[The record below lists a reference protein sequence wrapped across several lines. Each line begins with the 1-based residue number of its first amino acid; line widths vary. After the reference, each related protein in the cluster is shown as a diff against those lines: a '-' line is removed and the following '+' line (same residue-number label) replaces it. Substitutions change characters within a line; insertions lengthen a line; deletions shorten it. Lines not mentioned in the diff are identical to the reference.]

1 MFDVRFAHRV
11 QRRPVL
17 ELYPSFRPDISLNPA
32 AFDLMPLSRPK
43 TRTASPKPAA
53 SSAPTPALRPIK
65 KLMAANRSEIAVRIF
80 RAATE
85 LHLRTVAIFA
95 QEDRLCIHRYKAD
108 EAYQVGAG
116 KGPVAAYLDI
126 ESIVGV
132 AKEKNVDAIHP
143 GYGFLSENAEFA
155 RACERAGIVFVGP
168 RPELLDMMGDKTAAR
183 AVAQR
188 IGVPVLPG
196 TKDPI
201 SDREEAIR
209 TAKSIG
215 FPLIIKA
222 AFGGGGR
229 GMRVVH
235 KAADLVNLLDE
246 AQAEAG
252 RAFGNPA
259 VFLEKYI
266 PRAKHIEVQI
276 LGDKHGNVIHLHERD
291 CSVQRRHQKVVEVA
305 PSFGLPENVVR
316 ELCDA
321 AARLAREIRY
331 DNAGTVEFLYD
342 LDHHQWFFIEMNP
355 RIQVEHTVT
364 EVITGLDLVRA
375 QILIAQGH
383 ALHSPEVGMP
393 FQTEV
398 PRNGYAIQCRI
409 TTEDPENKFI
419 PDYGRILA
427 YRSPGGFGVRLDGG
441 MGYAG
446 AVITPFYDSM
456 LVKSITSGQTYEIAM
471 NRARRV
477 LSEFRIRGVKT
488 NIPFL
493 ENVIAHAQFRT
504 GQATTTLIDTT
515 PELFAFKAR
524 RDRAT
529 KLLNFLGNVIVNG
542 NPHAKGF
549 RPEKPFAAAPVPSA
563 SPSGGAARVQFG
575 VQSLEFGVSK
585 PKTQNTKLK
594 PASLTPNS
602 KPQTPNSAGVARGT
616 RQLLLEL
623 GPQKFAEWT
632 VKQKRLLVTDTTWR
646 DAHQSLMATRVR
658 SYDMLACADALAHRV
673 PNLFSLEMWGGAT
686 FDTAMRFLSEDPW
699 ERLRQLRAKVPNIC
713 FQMLFRGAN
722 AVGYTNYP
730 DNVVAGFVRHAAA
743 SGMDIF
749 RVFDSLNYLPNLR
762 VAMEA
767 VNETHGVCE
776 AAICYTGDINDPA
789 REKFNL
795 TYYVKIARE
804 LERMGAHFLA
814 IKDMAGLCR
823 PYAAQKLVK
832 TLKEEVG
839 LPVHFHTHDT
849 SGIAAA
855 SVLRAADAGVD
866 VVDLA
871 LAAMSGST
879 SQPNL
884 NSVVAALRN
893 TPRDTGLD
901 LEALNEFSDY
911 WEQVRE
917 YYRPFDTAPKSG
929 SAEVYL
935 HEMPGGQY
943 TNLKEQ
949 AAAMGVAHRWPEI
962 ARTYA
967 EVNQLFGDIVKVT
980 PSSKVVGDMA
990 LFLFS
995 KGIKP
1000 ADVVNLEPGT
1010 TAFPESVI
1018 DMMMGGLGWPEG
1030 GWPEQAWKVI
1040 LGPKRFQE
1048 AHARYVAATSAKL
1061 GRKVERQANA
1071 LDLDKM
1077 RAELAEKLK
1086 RPVNDD
1092 DLYSHL
1098 MYPQVFA
1105 EFAKHVAAYS
1115 DVSVLPTP
1123 AFFYGLKPGEEISVS
1138 IEEGK
1143 VLIIRLIS
1151 IGQPDKDGRRAI
1163 SYELNGIGRETF
1175 ILDKTVAPKTKARL
1189 KADLNDPTQVAAP
1202 IPGLIAQL
1210 QVSVGSKVAK
1220 GDKLLMMEAMK
1231 MQNTVYAPCDG
1242 VVAELHVALGDTVEA
1257 KDLLIKIRAAG

>member
-1 MFDVRFAHRV
+1 MKS
-11 QRRPVL
+11 VL
-17 ELYPSFRPDISLNPA
+17 
-32 AFDLMPLSRPK
+32 
-43 TRTASPKPAA
+43 
-53 SSAPTPALRPIK
+53 
-65 KLMAANRSEIAVRIF
+65 AANRSEIAVRIF
-80 RAATE
+80 RAGTE
-85 LHLRTVAIFA
+85 LGLRTIAVFA
-95 QEDRLCIHRYKAD
+95 QEDRFCIHRYKAD
-108 EAYQVGAG
+108 EAYLIGQG

-132 AKEKNVDAIHP
+132 AKEKGIDAIHP
-143 GYGFLSENAEFA
+143 GYGFLAENAEFA
-155 RACERAGIVFVGP
+155 RACERAGILFVGP
-168 RPELLDMMGDKTAAR
+168 RPELLDQMGDKTAAR
-183 AVAQR
+183 ALAKKV
-188 IGVPVLPG
+188 GVPVLPG
-196 TKDPI
+196 TEDPVQ
-201 SDREEAIR
+201 DREEALKIAR
-209 TAKSIG
+209 SIG

-235 KAADLVNLLDE
+235 KPGDLDTLLDE

-305 PSFGLPENVVR
+305 PSYGLPAAVID
-316 ELCDA
+316 ELCQA
-321 AARLAREIRY
+321 AARLAGSIRY
-331 DNAGTVEFLYD
+331 DNAGTIEFLYD
-342 LDHHQWFFIEMNP
+342 LDRHEWFFIEMNP

-375 QILIAQGH
+375 QILIAQGYP
-383 ALHSPEVGMP
+383 LHSPEVGMP
-393 FQTEV
+393 VQDQV
-398 PRNGYAIQCRI
+398 PRNGFAIQCRI

-441 MGYAG
+441 MGFAG
-446 AVITPFYDSM
+446 AVITPFYDSL
-456 LVKSITSGQTYEIAM
+456 LVKCITSGQSYEIAM

-477 LSEFRIRGVKT
+477 LSEFRIRGVKS

-493 ENVIAHAQFRT
+493 ENVIAHPTFRS

-515 PELFAFKAR
+515 PELFAFKQR

-529 KLLNFLGNVIVNG
+529 KLLNFLGNVTVNG
-542 NPHAKGF
+542 NPHVKGA
-549 RPEKPFAAAPVPSA
+549 RPSKPLLQAAPPAYDPSE
-563 SPSGGAARVQFG
+563 P
-575 VQSLEFGVSK
+575 
-585 PKTQNTKLK
+585 P
-594 PASLTPNS
+594 PP
-602 KPQTPNSAGVARGT
+602 GT
-616 RQLLLEL
+616 RQTLLEL
-623 GPQKFAEWT
+623 GPKGFAEWT
-632 VKQKRLLVTDTTWR
+632 LKKRRLLVTDTTFR

-658 SYDMLACADALAHRV
+658 SYDMLACAGAVARRAPD
-673 PNLFSLEMWGGAT
+673 LFSLEMWGGAT
-686 FDTAMRFLSEDPW
+686 FDSAMRFLSEDPW
-699 ERLRQLRAKVPNIC
+699 ERLRALRARIPNIC

-730 DNVVAGFVRHAAA
+730 APVVAGFVKHAAE

-749 RVFDSLNYLPNLR
+749 RIFDSLNYLPNLR

-767 VNETHGVCE
+767 VLETHAICE
-776 AAICYTGDINDPA
+776 AALCYTGDILDD
-789 REKFNL
+789 RRDKYSL
-795 TYYVKIARE
+795 QYYVRLARE
-804 LERMGAHFLA
+804 LERMGAHFIA

-832 TLKEEVG
+832 ALKDEVG
-839 LPVHFHTHDT
+839 LPLHFHTHDT

-871 LAAMSGST
+871 LASMSGST

-884 NSVVAALRN
+884 NSVVAALQH
-893 TPRDTGLD
+893 TARDTKLD
-901 LEALNEFSDY
+901 LDALNGFSDY
-911 WEQVRE
+911 WEHVRD
-917 YYRPFDTAPKSG
+917 YYRPFDTAPRTG

-949 AAAMGVAHRWPEI
+949 AASMGVSHRWPEI

-995 KGIKP
+995 RGIKP
-1000 ADVVNLEPGT
+1000 ADVVNLEPGSMP
-1010 TAFPESVI
+1010 FPESVI
-1018 DMMMGGLGWPEG
+1018 DMLCGGLGWPEG
-1030 GWPEQAWKVI
+1030 GWPEPVWRAV
-1040 LGPKRFQE
+1040 LGEKRFRE
-1048 AHARYVAATSAKL
+1048 ARAKYAGDTAAAKARGTSTQA
-1061 GRKVERQANA
+1061 GRKADSVLTAARQ
-1071 LDLDKM
+1071 
-1077 RAELAEKLK
+1077 ELTEKL
-1086 RPVNDD
+1086 RHEPTED

-1105 EFAKHVAAYS
+1105 DLVKQRRDYG

-1123 AFFYGLKPGEEISVS
+1123 SFLYGLTPGEEISVE
-1138 IEEGK
+1138 IEPGK

-1151 IGQPDKDGRRAI
+1151 VGAADKDGRRSI
-1163 SYELNGIGRETF
+1163 SYELNGMAREAYVV
-1175 ILDKTVAPKTKARL
+1175 DKSVAPQTKRRP
-1189 KADLNDPTQVAAP
+1189 KADPADASQIAAP
-1202 IPGLIAQL
+1202 IPGLIATL
-1210 QVSVGSKVAK
+1210 PVSVGAKVAK
-1220 GDKLLMMEAMK
+1220 GDKLFMMEAMK
-1231 MQNTVYAPCDG
+1231 MQTTISAPFDA
-1242 VVAELHVALGDTVEA
+1242 VVAELHAGLGDTVEA
-1257 KDLLIKIRAAG
+1257 KDLIAVLRPIA